1 MTSAA
6 AGRYTTHSHWLN
18 HHVMLLHATPLASQL
33 EGNRADHSYLI
44 FPLRLTAKILTI
56 SKIIITVHC

>member
-1 MTSAA
+1 MQLL
-6 AGRYTTHSHWLN
+6 GGNTTHSYELS
-18 HHVMLLHATPLASQL
+18 HHALLLHATLLGSQL

-56 SKIIITVHC
+56 SKIILSEHC